1 MKKILLLGSFA
12 FLFSNISKAQL
23 ADDSA
28 SIGAGYTNQA
38 WYSLDNG
45 TVSTNASADWDMGFQ
60 INGFSAP
67 ILFNTAN
74 GAELYIYPNGD
85 TSAWSTMDTTGMSS
99 WTATYN
105 DDKSWNRGAF
115 NGTLSSDPF
124 DLGWGKYNQVTH
136 YVTGD
141 SLYIAKMANGQIK
154 KIWIEQLAGGK
165 YYFKVADLN
174 GSNMVNKV
182 LTKAHFTGKNFGYYS
197 IANDSIIDI
206 EPMSNSWDLV
216 FTKYTTFIPTPYGV
230 SGIVQNIGVEAVKV
244 YPVNDVST
252 YQNYSNHT
260 FNTDFATIGYD
271 WKSFDFATFSYL
283 IDDSTV
289 YFVKTQDSAVWKVV
303 MTGFGGSGNG
313 NFYFSKQKLTT
324 TSIQE
329 NTAQNGQFYIY
340 PNPAK
345 AEGTIS
351 IVADMPLGISNAQLS
366 VISMN
371 GQLVS
376 EENIQINSSFD
387 QHQISIPRLQTGV
400 YFIRLTHSKGAV
412 TEKLIV
418 Q

>member
-1 MKKILLLGSFA
+1 
-12 FLFSNISKAQL
+12 
-23 ADDSA
+23 
-28 SIGAGYTNQA
+28 
-38 WYSLDNG
+38 
-45 TVSTNASADWDMGFQ
+45 
-60 INGFSAP
+60 
-67 ILFNTAN
+67 
-74 GAELYIYPNGD
+74 
-85 TSAWSTMDTTGMSS
+85 
-99 WTATYN
+99 
-105 DDKSWNRGAF
+105 
-115 NGTLSSDPF
+115 
-124 DLGWGKYNQVTH
+124 
-136 YVTGD
+136 
-141 SLYIAKMANGQIK
+141 
-154 KIWIEQLAGGK
+154 
-165 YYFKVADLN
+165 
-174 GSNMVNKV
+174 VNKV

-371 GQLVS
+371 GQ
-376 EENIQINSSFD
+376 
-387 QHQISIPRLQTGV
+387 
-400 YFIRLTHSKGAV
+400 
-412 TEKLIV
+412 
-418 Q
+418 

>member
-12 FLFSNISKAQL
+12 FLFSTASQAQL
-23 ADDSA
+23 VDDSA

-38 WYSLDNG
+38 WYSLNNG
-45 TVSTNASADWDMGFQ
+45 TLSTNTSADWDMGFQ

-85 TSAWSTMDTTGMSS
+85 TSAWATLDTTGMSS

-105 DDKSWNRGAF
+105 DDKSWDIGAF

-154 KIWIEQLAGGK
+154 KIWIDRLAGGK

-182 LTKAHFTGKNFGYYS
+182 LTKANFTGKNFGYYS
-197 IANDSIIDI
+197 IVNDSIIDI

-230 SGIVQNIGVEAVKV
+230 TGIAQNIGVEAVKV
-244 YPVNDVST
+244 HPVNDVST

-260 FNTDFATIGYD
+260 FNADFATIGYD
-271 WKSFDFATFSYL
+271 WKTFDFATFSYL

-329 NTAQNGQFYIY
+329 NRVNNGQFYIY
-340 PNPAK
+340 PNPVK

-351 IVADMPLGISNAQLS
+351 IVADLPKGISNALLS

-371 GQLVS
+371 GQIIS
-376 EENIQINSSFD
+376 EKRIQINTSFD
-387 QHQISIPRLQTGV
+387 QHQVSIPRLQTGV

-412 TEKLIV
+412 TEKLII